1 MQLIADF
8 HLHSKYSRATSR
20 NISVET
26 LAQGEKIKGLNL
38 LGTGDFTH
46 LFWLKELKTKLQ
58 EISGKGIFEFN
69 GMNFILTTEIC
80 TIFDF
85 ENRIRKI
92 HHVVHAP
99 SFEVVEQINERLSKF
114 GNLKSDGRPIL
125 TAPAPQIVEEIMDV
139 DKDIFFYP
147 AHAWTPWF
155 GVFGSKS
162 GFDSLQECYQD
173 QTKNIFALETG
184 LSSDPAMNWR
194 LSQLD
199 NIALLSS
206 SDAHSTN
213 PWRLGREANVF
224 EFDKIDYWS
233 LHKAIKEKDLK
244 NFKFT
249 IEVDPN
255 YGKYHYT
262 GHKNCNVNLHPK
274 EAAKLNNI
282 CPKCGKKLTVGVLQR
297 VEDLADRPE
306 GFVPK
311 NSIPFKTLL
320 PLYEIISYVTG
331 TNTLYSKKV
340 LEIHNKLLDRF
351 GTELKILLEIPEE
364 EIEKV
369 VGEKI
374 AHAIIIA
381 REGKVRYIP
390 GFDGE
395 YGKPIFNKDITPQQT
410 FVDQKTLSEFKK

>member
-1 MQLIADF
+1 MQFVADF

-20 NISVET
+20 NLSVET
-26 LAQGEKIKGLNL
+26 LAQGEKTKGLNL

-46 LFWLKELKTKLQ
+46 PLWLKELESKLK
-58 EISGKGIFEFN
+58 ESSEEGIFEFDN
-69 GMNFILTTEIC
+69 MKFILTTEIC
-80 TIFDF
+80 TIFTH
-85 ENRIRKI
+85 EIKTKKI
-92 HHVVHAP
+92 HHVIHAP
-99 SFEVVEQINERLSKF
+99 SFEIVEQINERLSKF
-114 GNLKSDGRPIL
+114 GKLQSDGRPIL
-125 TAPAPQIVEEIMDV
+125 TTSAPQVVEEIMEV
-139 DKDIFFYP
+139 DKNIFVYP

-162 GFDSLQECYQD
+162 GFDSLEECYQD
-173 QTKNIFALETG
+173 QVKNIFALETG
-184 LSSDPAMNWR
+184 LSSDPVMNWR
-194 LSQLD
+194 LSKLD
-199 NIALLSS
+199 KISLLSS
-206 SDAHSTN
+206 SDAHSAN

-224 EFDKIDYWS
+224 EFDKVDYQS
-233 LHKAIKEKDLK
+233 LHKAIKEKDPK
-244 NFKFT
+244 KFKFT

-262 GHKNCNVNLHPK
+262 GHKNCKINLHPK
-274 EAAKLNNI
+274 EATKINNI

-297 VEDLADRPE
+297 VEELADRPE
-306 GFVPK
+306 GYTPK
-311 NSIPFKTLL
+311 NAIPFKTLL

-340 LEIHNKLLDRF
+340 LEQHDKLLSRF
-351 GTELKILLEIPEE
+351 GNELNVLLNVPQE

-374 AHAIIIA
+374 ANAIEVA
-381 REGKVRYIP
+381 REGKVRYVP

-395 YGKPIFNKDITPQQT
+395 YGKPIFDENITEQQT